1 LRVTAETG
9 HGEPEQAKTG
19 KPRPLLLNR
28 DYLGWWTGNTVS
40 SFGTS
45 ISGIAFP
52 LLVLFSTGS
61 VAKAGL
67 ITAANLIGSVVT
79 TLWGGALAD
88 RVSRKA
94 IMITGPLIQAVA
106 LGAVA
111 VLAHSGRVPIAA
123 LAGLACLSGLARGFA
138 SGAGTAAL
146 RRIVPQAQL
155 ATASSQMFTR
165 DMAAEIIGSPTGGF
179 LFALARWIPFGADAV
194 SYLFASLGAALIR
207 RPLGPDRTARG
218 SQASML
224 GDIAAGV
231 SFVRRQPFL
240 RFVFI
245 WSALIN
251 IVGSGFFL
259 VFIALVRYR
268 GGGPTEVG
276 FVTAVAL
283 VGGVAG
289 ALVSPLL
296 LRKVGARLVIYAA
309 LWAFVAAFAAVALVP
324 QPWEIG
330 VALLVGMIGLGPI
343 NIVIESY
350 MIPLVPDTMIGRV
363 SAATSFGS
371 QSLQWTGPLLAGF
384 LADLLG
390 PPGGALALL
399 AAFIPFAVWPHLS
412 RSLGVLDQPVASLT
426 PLPDPSA
433 PDPADAA
440 AAGAAPAGAA
450 AAGAGPAGSAA
461 GLSSGAGPAAGPGA
475 A

>member
-1 LRVTAETG
+1 VTTQTG
-9 HGEPEQAKTG
+9 QGEPAQAETG
-19 KPRPLLLNR
+19 KPRSLLLNR

-40 SFGTS
+40 AFGTS

-94 IMITGPLIQAVA
+94 IMITGPVIQAAA

-111 VLAHSGRVPIAA
+111 VLAHSGRTPIAGLAA
-123 LAGLACLSGLARGFA
+123 LACASGLARGFA

-146 RRIVPQAQL
+146 RRIVPKSQM
-155 ATASSQMFTR
+155 ATASSQMMTR
-165 DMAAEIIGSPTGGF
+165 DMAAEIIGSPLGGF
-179 LFALARWIPFGADAV
+179 LFALARWLPFGADAV
-194 SYLFASLGAALIR
+194 SYLFASAGAAVIR
-207 RPLGPDRTARG
+207 RPLGPDRTAR
-218 SQASML
+218 SQQSSML
-224 GDIAAGV
+224 DDIGAGIR
-231 SFVRRQPFL
+231 FVRRQPFL

-289 ALVSPLL
+289 ALISPLL
-296 LRKVGARLVIYAA
+296 LRKVRARLVIYAA
-309 LWAFVAAFAAVALVP
+309 LWAFVASFAAVAVAP
-324 QPWEIG
+324 RPWLIG

-350 MIPLVPDTMIGRV
+350 MIPLVPDTLIGRV
-363 SAATSFGS
+363 SAANSFGS

-390 PPGGALALL
+390 PPAGALALL
-399 AAFIPFAVWPHLS
+399 AAFIPFAIWPHLT
-412 RSLGVLDQPVASLT
+412 RSLDILDQPLASLT
-426 PLPDPSA
+426 PLPDPNA
-433 PDPADAA
+433 PSPA
-440 AAGAAPAGAA
+440 GTAPAGTVAA
-450 AAGAGPAGSAA
+450 DAAGAGAAVSAPA
-461 GLSSGAGPAAGPGA
+461 GLSSGPGPDRG
-475 A
+475 